1 MMLIFYRSTLL
12 FLIFIF
18 PLHLFSDN
26 NDSVKV
32 LRKNLTTNFFD
43 QSQFEC
49 KDSIT
54 FIESSLHNFHNYL
67 GKNHLGNNGLPFND
81 LVFQSSNPI
90 EYVGFNY
97 CKNNFNHY
105 FYTPQKLKF
114 YNTRTPY
121 SDLFYVL
128 GSKLEQAF
136 KMTFSYNVKKNWN
149 VTADFNRIRSQGF
162 YLRQNTNHNFI
173 ALSSNYKSLNNRYY
187 FLASIIYNNAKNSEN
202 GGISNDSIFLESD
215 NISKELLGINLN
227 NAKRTTRNRNIY
239 LKQYLNFGRK
249 STDTA
254 INNAIIPGSRLILT
268 SMFDDN
274 ILKYE
279 DENPSAGYYSDIYFD
294 STRTFDS
301 TFNFKIE
308 NELAWKRVDNKKHRG
323 FVDQIGVAFS
333 IKHQLIKIEQREL
346 FTISDVSVI
355 YGPVNT
361 TQKRIDTIF
370 NNLIAGGELYNT
382 YSNNSFWWN
391 LSAKYTLNGYNEG
404 DYYAG
409 AVVKKAIND
418 SLNVIVLKAEHK
430 LQSPDF
436 IYNYYTSNHFSW
448 NNSFEKGAE
457 THLMAHFSM
466 KKYNFAI
473 SASYTNYTN
482 VLYFNDSAIAK
493 QFIGKVPVISLFL
506 KKDFVFYNWHLNN
519 KINYQNLPDSTVV
532 RLPEFVLEHS
542 LYYENNL
549 FNGALKLQVGASIFY
564 TTAYYANAY
573 MPATAQFYIQ
583 NKKKYGD
590 YPFIDFFISGQ
601 IRTVRIFF
609 KIDHL
614 NNGLMG
620 NNYMLTPGYPI
631 NDRAFKLGVSWRF
644 FD

>member
-1 MMLIFYRSTLL
+1 MLIFYRSTLL
-12 FLIFIF
+12 FLIFLI
-18 PLHLFSDN
+18 PQHLLSSN

-32 LRKNLTTNFFD
+32 TGKNSTTKYFTQN
-43 QSQFEC
+43 QFEYP
-49 KDSIT
+49 DSINY
-54 FIESSLHNFHNYL
+54 IESSLYNYCNYL
-67 GKNHLGNNGLPFND
+67 GKNQLGNNGLAFND
-81 LVFQSSNPI
+81 LFFQTSSPI
-90 EYVGFNY
+90 DYVGFNY
-97 CKNNFNHY
+97 SKNNFSHY

-121 SDLFYVL
+121 SDLFYVV

-136 KMTFSYNVKKNWN
+136 KMTFSYNIKKNLN
-149 VTADFNRIRSQGF
+149 ITAEFSRIRSQGF
-162 YLRQNTNHNFI
+162 YLRQNTNHNFV
-173 ALSSNYKSLNNRYY
+173 ALSSNYKSLDNRYC

-202 GGISNDSIFLESD
+202 GGISNDSIFLESENID
-215 NISKELLGINLN
+215 KKLLDINIS

-239 LKQYLNFGRK
+239 FKQYFNFGSK
-249 STDTA
+249 STDTSA
-254 INNAIIPGSRLILT
+254 NNAIMPESRLTLT
-268 SMFDDN
+268 SMFDHT

-279 DENPSAGYYSDIYFD
+279 DENPSAGYYSNIYFD

-301 TFNFKIE
+301 TFNFRVE

-323 FVDQIGVAFS
+323 FIDLIGISFS
-333 IKHQLIKIEQREL
+333 VKHQFVKIEQREL
-346 FTISDVSVI
+346 FKVSDLNVI

-361 TQKRIDTIF
+361 TQDKIDTTF
-370 NNLIAGGELYNT
+370 NNIIAGGELYNT

-391 LSAKYTLNGYNEG
+391 LTSKYTFKGYNKG

-409 AVVKKAIND
+409 GIVKKAIKE
-418 SLNVIVLKAEHK
+418 SLNVIVLKAEQK
-430 LQSPDF
+430 LQSPDY
-436 IYNYYTSNHFSW
+436 IYNHYTSNHFRW
-448 NNSFEKGAE
+448 ENSFEKTAE
-457 THLMAHFSM
+457 THLMVHFSM
-466 KKYNFAI
+466 KRYNFAI
-473 SASYTNYTN
+473 SASYTNYMN

-493 QFIGKVPVISLFL
+493 QFIGKIPVFSFFL
-506 KKDFVFYNWHLNN
+506 KKDFVLYNWHLNN
-519 KINYQNLPDSTVV
+519 KINYQYLSDSGVI
-532 RLPEFVLEHS
+532 RLPELVLEHS
-542 LYYENNL
+542 LYYENDL
-549 FNGALKLQVGASIFY
+549 FNGALKLQVGASVFY

-583 NKKKYGD
+583 NRKKCGD